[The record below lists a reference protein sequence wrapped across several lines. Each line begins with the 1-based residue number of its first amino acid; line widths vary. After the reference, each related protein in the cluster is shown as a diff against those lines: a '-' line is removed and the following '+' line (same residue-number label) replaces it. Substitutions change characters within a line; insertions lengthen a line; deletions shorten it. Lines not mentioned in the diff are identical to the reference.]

1 MIKSIIP
8 TLTIYNDI
16 KKYEEYAKL
25 YFELGISMVRVNM
38 TRYNNQQYIKMLNI
52 LQEAY
57 STVSGG
63 LKLKFL
69 LDLPIPSKKPR
80 IFYIGG
86 GSGFNVKKNDVLYI
100 VSNKEKAF
108 IENNCIYI
116 DDKYFYKSMFENKIK
131 TLYTDDGRVIFECK
145 YLNDVIVIRALTD
158 GYVSYFKA
166 VYSNLSNYSLSSDDE
181 LLSYAKTVS
190 IIAPEI
196 VALSFVEHSEQ
207 LTQFSNMVSSF
218 VPKKIIQFMPKIETE
233 QAVENLSK
241 LIQPNGFAMFG
252 RGDLLINSQI
262 DKLGQYQEEFLD
274 ICQKRM
280 AKAYIATDILPSLQA
295 FGLPNRSDIL
305 DLFYINKFD
314 AYGVIA
320 SAKCSSLL
328 LFPRFVETV
337 KKISDQRI

>member
-1 MIKSIIP
+1 MIKDIIP
-8 TLTIYNDI
+8 TFTIYSDI

-38 TRYNNQQYIKMLNI
+38 TRFNNQQYIEMLNI

-57 STVSGG
+57 SKVSGG
-63 LKLKFL
+63 IKLKFL

-86 GSGFNVKKNDVLYI
+86 GSGFNVQKNDIFRI

-116 DDKYFYKSMFENKIK
+116 DDKYFYKSMFENKIN

-145 YLNDVIVIRALTD
+145 YANDEIVIRALTD

-166 VYSNLSNYSLSSDDE
+166 VYSKVSNFSLSSNDE
-181 LLSYAKTVS
+181 MLSYAKTVS

-207 LTQFSNMVSSF
+207 VTQFSDMVSSF
-218 VPKKIIQFMPKIETE
+218 TQGKTIQFMPKIETE

-241 LIQPNGFAMFG
+241 LIQPSGVAMFG
-252 RGDLLINSQI
+252 RGDLLLNSQI
-262 DKLGQYQEEFLD
+262 DKLGSYQEKFLE

-295 FGLPNRSDIL
+295 FGLPNRSDVL

-320 SAKCSSLL
+320 SAKCSSLS
-328 LFPRFVETV
+328 LFPRFVEIV
-337 KKISDQRI
+337 KKMSEQRI